1 MATDQEIYDEIV
13 ATKLKVALLAQ
24 SMKKID
30 EIKAILNQGKYVEEK
45 YWKIAH
51 ESINKS
57 LENLE
62 EKIKAVPVESRI
74 VALETAQAEQKA
86 EQKKVQDANKASMRK
101 VVVSIVTAILL
112 AVLAAFWAF
121 LQQ

>member
-13 ATKLKVALLAQ
+13 ATKMKVALLTQ
-24 SMKKID
+24 QMQKID

-51 ESINKS
+51 ESIKTS
-57 LENLE
+57 LDNIE

-74 VALETAQAEQKA
+74 VALETAQAEQK
-86 EQKKVQDANKASMRK
+86 KVQDANKASMRK
-101 VVVSIVTAILL
+101 VVVSIVSAILL